1 MSGLSGGKYGK
12 AFVVTVQPKEE
23 RPASLYWEL
32 KGHSVHFNSRTAV
45 EVLSIL
51 RDQYRAERDYA
62 NSRYDYI
69 LNMLRLKEA
78 VGDLSKD
85 DVKQI
90 NYWLKH

>member
-1 MSGLSGGKYGK
+1 MEKPLWSPCNQKRK
-12 AFVVTVQPKEE
+12 D
-23 RPASLYWEL
+23 RR
-32 KGHSVHFNSRTAV
+32 HFNSRTAV